1 MRNFSG
7 KQVANEQQSKMEHEP
22 HATNVFVSTYNNYSS
37 IKRVTRK
44 FHVVVVQQETAK
56 KCTI

>member
-1 MRNFSG
+1 MASKLQMSG
-7 KQVANEQQSKMEHEP
+7 SQKMEHEP

-44 FHVVVVQQETAK
+44 FYVVVVQQETAK

>member
-1 MRNFSG
+1 
-7 KQVANEQQSKMEHEP
+7 MEHEP

-37 IKRVTRK
+37 IKRVTRE

-56 KCTI
+56 KCTILSNRKRFPCLHSLT

>member
-7 KQVANEQQSKMEHEP
+7 KQVANEQQS
-22 HATNVFVSTYNNYSS
+22 TNVFVSTYNNSS

>member
-1 MRNFSG
+1 MASKLQMSG
-7 KQVANEQQSKMEHEP
+7 SQKMEHEP
-22 HATNVFVSTYNNYSS
+22 HATNVFVNTYNNSS